1 MGFAK
6 LKNRADVKAPS
17 TVDVDR
23 SDPRESLHI
32 PPPSCSPEHSE
43 RLSFS
48 TRTLVSTEEGLKKI
62 GKRKRTIPQNMKR
75 KKSTFQSTNFCCHER
90 TLWSQSVG

>member
-23 SDPRESLHI
+23 SDPRDSLHTL
-32 PPPSCSPEHSE
+32 PPPSCFPEHSE
-43 RLSFS
+43 RLVFS
-48 TRTLVSTEEGLKKI
+48 TRTLVSTEEGLKK
-62 GKRKRTIPQNMKR
+62 
-75 KKSTFQSTNFCCHER
+75 KKEGGEKDCSPKYKKKKATFQSTDF
-90 TLWSQSVG
+90 

>member
-32 PPPSCSPEHSE
+32 PPPCSSEHSE
-43 RLSFS
+43 RLAFS
-48 TRTLVSTEEGLKKI
+48 TRTLVSTEEGFKKN
-62 GKRKRTIPQNMKR
+62 RE
-75 KKSTFQSTNFCCHER
+75 KKKDYSPKYEKKEIYISKYKFLLS
-90 TLWSQSVG
+90 